1 MDAAEASELQARL
14 AAAVHALNDGAHP
27 SARLAANQW
36 LLGLQRSPQAWAV
49 ATSLLAAPDPPPP
62 ADLLFFAA
70 QMLRR
75 KIQSPDGALALARG
89 PGAAP
94 LLDALLLAARRF
106 CAAPAPR
113 QLLTQI
119 CLALAALALRAE
131 GGVDG
136 LFARMP
142 HLPGPAVLE
151 LLTVLPEEAAQDQG
165 GDTGVDAAARCR
177 FTREVLA
184 HAPAV
189 LEFLQAQ
196 SEKPDA
202 DDGVPL
208 HERNRRILRCLLSWV
223 RVGCFSETPAAAL
236 AAHPLLTFAFNS
248 LQVSSFEVA
257 IEVMTELVSQHQEL
271 PQAFLGKMPYIREVL
286 LLPALA
292 NRNEKII
299 AGLACL
305 MCEVGQ
311 AAPALVAEGDSQA
324 LALADALLRCVA
336 FTSEDWEIVDSTL
349 QFWCSLA
356 NFILGIDVKTAKR
369 NVVQELFSPV
379 FSSLLDALLFRAQID
394 ADEHG
399 ADGAS
404 CIPDGLAQFRLNL
417 EELLVDICLLLGAHT
432 FINKL
437 FSGGWGL
444 SSQSI
449 PWKEVEVRMY
459 ALSMVADT
467 ILQDESPFDFSI
479 IMHFVNILSSRTPVE
494 LNGSLFLVYKSF
506 GDVIGSYSKWLSSSQ
521 SNIKPLLV
529 FCASGISK
537 SVSANACSLALR
549 KLCEDASSFLHE
561 PQNLEILFW
570 ISEGMDKGHLRLEDE
585 EEIVSA
591 ITHTLSSVHDKELR
605 KSSLAR
611 LLYSSYSA
619 VAKIIDIDRDQS
631 LRQNPAAYTQAL
643 DLAVRGLYRM
653 SALFGHL
660 ATTNGS
666 GMIDDGTILA
676 LLGIFWPLLEKLFQ
690 SSHLENVSLSAAVCR
705 SLSSAIH
712 SCGHHFHI
720 LLPKVLECLSTKFLL
735 FQRHDC
741 FLRTAATVIE
751 EFGHKENY
759 GALFVR
765 TFETL
770 SSASSISALNSS
782 YTCDQEPDLVE
793 AYTYFTSMFIRCCPK
808 EAIVASGSLLE
819 LSLQKAAICST
830 AMHRGAAL
838 AAMSYVSCFLDAGL
852 AAVLEPPDCIPD
864 RSPGVVLVQILARY
878 GESLVS
884 NVLYA
889 LLGVSAL
896 SRVHKS
902 ATILQQLAALC
913 SICDRTAWKGF
924 LSWDSICG
932 WLQSTV
938 KSLPAEY
945 LKHGE
950 AEVIIPLWLKVLE
963 DAGSDYLHSRTGDN
977 VRNHHG
983 YMQGKGGRT
992 LKRIVRDFAESHRNV
1007 PTPCPS

>member
-1 MDAAEASELQARL
+1 MDAGEASELQARL
-14 AAAVHALNDGAHP
+14 AAAVHALNHDANP
-27 SARLAANQW
+27 SVRLAANQW
-36 LLGLQRSPQAWAV
+36 LLALQGSPQGWAV
-49 ATSLLAAPDPPPP
+49 ATGLLAAPDPPPP

-75 KIQSPDGALALARG
+75 KIQSPGPAL
-89 PGAAP
+89 PGAGLAP
-94 LLDALLLAARRF
+94 QLLDALLLAARRF

-119 CLALAALALRAE
+119 CLALSALALRAE

-142 HLPGPAVLE
+142 HLPAPAVLE
-151 LLTVLPEEAAQDQG
+151 LLTVLPEEAAQDQA
-165 GDTGVDAAARCR
+165 GDTGVDAATRCR
-177 FTREVLA
+177 FTRELLA

-189 LEFLQAQ
+189 LEFLHSQ
-196 SEKPDA
+196 SEKVPAD

-223 RVGCFSETPAAAL
+223 RVGCFSETPATTL
-236 AAHPLLTFAFNS
+236 ATHPLLTFSFNS
-248 LQVSSFEVA
+248 LQVPFSFDVA
-257 IEVMTELVSQHQEL
+257 IEVMTELVSQQKEL
-271 PQAFLGKMPYIREVL
+271 PEAFLIKMPYIREVL

-292 NRNEKII
+292 NRTEKII

-311 AAPALVAEGDSQA
+311 AAPALVAEGGSQA

-336 FTSEDWEIVDSTL
+336 FTSEDWEIADSTL

-356 NFILGIDVKTAKR
+356 HFILGTDVNTAKR
-369 NVVQELFSPV
+369 NASQELFLPV

-394 ADEHG
+394 TDEHG
-399 ADGAS
+399 TDGAP
-404 CIPDGLAQFRLNL
+404 CIPDELAQFRMNL
-417 EELLVDICLLLGAHT
+417 EELLVDICLLLGTPAY
-432 FINKL
+432 INKL
-437 FSGGWGL
+437 FSRGWEF
-444 SSQSI
+444 SSQSV

-467 ILQDESPFDFSI
+467 ILQDESPFDFSM
-479 IMHFVNILSSRTPVE
+479 IMRFVNILSSRTPVE
-494 LNGSLFLVYKSF
+494 LNGSLFMVYKSF

-521 SNIKPLLV
+521 SNIKPLLL

-537 SVSANACSLALR
+537 SVSSNACSLALR
-549 KLCEDASSFLHE
+549 KLCEDASSFIHE
-561 PQNLEILFW
+561 PQNLEVLFW
-570 ISEGMDKGHLRLEDE
+570 ISEGMDKGNLRLEDE

-591 ITHTLSSVHDKELR
+591 ITHALSSVHDKELR

-611 LLYSSYSA
+611 LLCSSYSA
-619 VAKIIDIDRDQS
+619 VEKIIDIDRDNS
-631 LRQNPAAYTQAL
+631 LRQNPATYTQSL

-660 ATTNGS
+660 STQTTS
-666 GMIDDGTILA
+666 GLVDDDIILV
-676 LLGIFWPLLEKLFQ
+676 LLGIVWPLLEKLFR
-690 SSHLENVSLSAAVCR
+690 SSHMENVSLSAAVCR

-712 SCGHHFHI
+712 SCGQHFDV
-720 LLPKVLECLSTKFLL
+720 LLHKVLECLSTNFLR

-741 FLRTAATVIE
+741 FLRTSANVIE
-751 EFGHKENY
+751 EFGHKEEF

-770 SSASSISALNSS
+770 SSASSILTLNSS

-808 EAIVASGSLLE
+808 EAIVASSSLLE
-819 LSLQKAAICST
+819 LSFQKAAICST

-838 AAMSYVSCFLDAGL
+838 AAMSYISCFLEVAL
-852 AAVLEPPDCIPD
+852 AAVLESPECIPNG
-864 RSPGVVLVQILARY
+864 SPGVARIQILARC
-878 GESLVS
+878 GEDLVEYS
-884 NVLYA
+884 HH
-889 LLGVSAL
+889 SMQ
-896 SRVHKS
+896 VHKS

-913 SICDRTAWKGF
+913 SFCERTTWKAI
-924 LSWDSICG
+924 LNWSSLCG

-938 KSLPAEY
+938 KSLPSEY
-945 LKHGE
+945 LKQGE
-950 AEVIIPLWLKVLE
+950 AEMIIPLWLKVLE
-963 DAGSDYLHSRTGDN
+963 DAGSDYLHSRTSN
-977 VRNHHG
+977 NIRNQE

-992 LKRIVRDFAESHRNV
+992 LKRIIRDFAESHRNA

>member
-14 AAAVHALNDGAHP
+14 SAAVHALNHEAHP

-36 LLGLQRSPQAWAV
+36 LLALQQSPQAWAV

-75 KIQSPDGALALARG
+75 KIQSPGPAV

-94 LLDALLLAARRF
+94 QLLDALLLAARRF

-119 CLALAALALRAE
+119 CLALAALALRAD

-142 HLPGPAVLE
+142 HLPPPAVLE

-177 FTREVLA
+177 FTRELLA

-189 LEFLQAQ
+189 LEFLHAQ
-196 SEKPDA
+196 SEKAPSA

-208 HERNRRILRCLLSWV
+208 HEHNPRILRCLLSWV
-223 RVGCFSETPAAAL
+223 RVGCFSETPAATL
-236 AAHPLLTFAFNS
+236 ATHPLLTFAFNS
-248 LQVSSFEVA
+248 LQVSFSFDVA
-257 IEVMTELVSQHQEL
+257 VEVMTELVSQHQEL
-271 PQAFLGKMPYIREVL
+271 PEAFLSKMPYIREVL

-292 NRNEKII
+292 NRSEKII

-311 AAPALVAEGDSQA
+311 AAPALIAEGGNQA

-336 FTSEDWEIVDSTL
+336 FASEDWEIADSTL

-356 NFILGIDVKTAKR
+356 HFILGIDVKIAKR
-369 NVVQELFSPV
+369 HVAQELFLPV

-394 ADEHG
+394 TDEHDT
-399 ADGAS
+399 DGAP
-404 CIPDGLAQFRLNL
+404 CIPDGLAQFRMNL
-417 EELLVDICLLLGAHT
+417 EELLVDICLLLGAPAY
-432 FINKL
+432 INKL
-437 FSGGWGL
+437 FFGGWDF
-444 SSQSI
+444 SNQSVS
-449 PWKEVEVRMY
+449 WKEVEVRMY

-479 IMHFVNILSSRTPVE
+479 IMHFVNMLSSRTPVE

-521 SNIKPLLV
+521 SNIKPLLL

-549 KLCEDASSFLHE
+549 KLCEDASSFIHE

-570 ISEGMDKGHLRLEDE
+570 ISEGMDKGNLRLEDE
-585 EEIVSA
+585 EEIISA
-591 ITHTLSSVHDKELR
+591 ITHTLSSVDDKELR
-605 KSSLAR
+605 KSSLVR
-611 LLYSSYSA
+611 LLCSSYSA
-619 VAKIIDIDRDQS
+619 VEKIVDIDRDES

-660 ATTNGS
+660 ATSITS
-666 GMIDDGTILA
+666 GLVDDDIILV
-676 LLGIFWPLLEKLFQ
+676 LLGIFWPLLEKLFR
-690 SSHLENVSLSAAVCR
+690 SSHMENVGLSTAVCC

-712 SCGHHFHI
+712 SC
-720 LLPKVLECLSTKFLL
+720 
-735 FQRHDC
+735 
-741 FLRTAATVIE
+741 AAKVIE
-751 EFGHKENY
+751 EFGHKEDY
-759 GALFVR
+759 GALCVR
-765 TFETL
+765 TFEAL

-808 EAIVASGSLLE
+808 EAIVMSSSLLE
-819 LSLQKAAICST
+819 LSFQKAAICST

-838 AAMSYVSCFLDAGL
+838 AAMSYMSCFLEVGL
-852 AAVLEPPDCIPD
+852 AAVLESLDCILD
-864 RSPGVVLVQILARY
+864 GSPAMVLIQIVARC
-878 GESLVS
+878 GECLLS
-884 NVLYA
+884 NILYA

-896 SRVHKS
+896 SRV
-902 ATILQQLAALC
+902 
-913 SICDRTAWKGF
+913 
-924 LSWDSICG
+924 
-932 WLQSTV
+932 
-938 KSLPAEY
+938 KSLPSEY
-945 LKHGE
+945 LNQGE
-950 AEVIIPLWLKVLE
+950 AEMIVPLWLKVLE

-977 VRNHHG
+977 IRNHQG

-992 LKRIVRDFAESHRNV
+992 LKRIVRDFVESHRNI
-1007 PTPCPS
+1007 PTPCTS

>member
-14 AAAVHALNDGAHP
+14 SAAVHALNHEAHP

-36 LLGLQRSPQAWAV
+36 LLALQRSPQAWAV

-75 KIQSPDGALALARG
+75 KIQSPGPAA
-89 PGAAP
+89 PGAGLAP
-94 LLDALLLAARRF
+94 QLLDALLLAARRF

-142 HLPGPAVLE
+142 HLPPPAVLE

-177 FTREVLA
+177 FTRELLA

-189 LEFLQAQ
+189 LEFLHAQ
-196 SEKPDA
+196 SEKVPSA

-208 HERNRRILRCLLSWV
+208 HERNPRILRCLLSWV
-223 RVGCFSETPAAAL
+223 RVGCFSETPAATL
-236 AAHPLLTFAFNS
+236 ATHPLLTFAFNS
-248 LQVSSFEVA
+248 LQVSFSFDVA
-257 IEVMTELVSQHQEL
+257 VEVMTELVSQHQEL
-271 PQAFLGKMPYIREVL
+271 PEVFLSKMPYIREVL

-292 NRNEKII
+292 NRSEKII

-311 AAPALVAEGDSQA
+311 AAPALVAEGGNQA
-324 LALADALLRCVA
+324 LALADALLRCVTFA
-336 FTSEDWEIVDSTL
+336 SEDWEIADSTL

-356 NFILGIDVKTAKR
+356 HFILGVDVKIAKR
-369 NVVQELFSPV
+369 HVAQELFLPV

-394 ADEHG
+394 TDEHDT
-399 ADGAS
+399 DGAP
-404 CIPDGLAQFRLNL
+404 CIPDGLAQFRMNL
-417 EELLVDICLLLGAHT
+417 EELLVDICLLLGAPAY
-432 FINKL
+432 INKL
-437 FSGGWGL
+437 FFGGWDF
-444 SSQSI
+444 SNQSV

-479 IMHFVNILSSRTPVE
+479 IMHFVNMLSSRTPVE

-521 SNIKPLLV
+521 SNIKPLLL

-549 KLCEDASSFLHE
+549 KLCEDASSFIHE

-570 ISEGMDKGHLRLEDE
+570 ISEGMDKGNLRLEDE
-585 EEIVSA
+585 EEIISA
-591 ITHTLSSVHDKELR
+591 ITHTLSSAGDKELR
-605 KSSLAR
+605 KSSLVR
-611 LLYSSYSA
+611 LLCSSYPA
-619 VAKIIDIDRDQS
+619 VEKIIDIDRDQS
-631 LRQNPAAYTQAL
+631 LRQNPAVYTQAL

-660 ATTNGS
+660 ATPIAS
-666 GMIDDGTILA
+666 GLVDDDIILV
-676 LLGIFWPLLEKLFQ
+676 LLGIFWPLLEKLFR
-690 SSHLENVSLSAAVCR
+690 SSHMENVGLSAAVCH
-705 SLSSAIH
+705 SLSSAIL
-712 SCGHHFHI
+712 SCGRHIHI
-720 LLPKVLECLSTKFLL
+720 LLPKVLECLSTNFLL

-741 FLRTAATVIE
+741 FLRTAAKVIE
-751 EFGHKENY
+751 EFGHKEDY
-759 GALFVR
+759 GALCVR
-765 TFETL
+765 TFEAL

-782 YTCDQEPDLVE
+782 YTCDQEPDLIE

-808 EAIVASGSLLE
+808 EAIVMSSSLLE
-819 LSLQKAAICST
+819 VSFQKAAICST

-838 AAMSYVSCFLDAGL
+838 AAMSYMSF
-852 AAVLEPPDCIPD
+852 
-864 RSPGVVLVQILARY
+864 
-878 GESLVS
+878 
-884 NVLYA
+884 
-889 LLGVSAL
+889 
-896 SRVHKS
+896 
-902 ATILQQLAALC
+902 T
-913 SICDRTAWKGF
+913 
-924 LSWDSICG
+924 
-932 WLQSTV
+932 
-938 KSLPAEY
+938 
-945 LKHGE
+945 
-950 AEVIIPLWLKVLE
+950 
-963 DAGSDYLHSRTGDN
+963 
-977 VRNHHG
+977 
-983 YMQGKGGRT
+983 
-992 LKRIVRDFAESHRNV
+992 
-1007 PTPCPS
+1007 

>member
-14 AAAVHALNDGAHP
+14 AAAVYALNHDASP

-36 LLGLQRSPQAWAV
+36 LLALQRSPQAWAV

-62 ADLLFFAA
+62 ADLLFFAT

-75 KIQSPDGALALARG
+75 KIQSPSPALPGLGLA
-89 PGAAP
+89 PQ

-142 HLPGPAVLE
+142 HLPPPAVLE

-177 FTREVLA
+177 FTRELLA

-189 LEFLQAQ
+189 LEFLHGQ
-196 SEKPDA
+196 SEKAPTD

-236 AAHPLLTFAFNS
+236 ATHPLLTFAFNS
-248 LQVSSFEVA
+248 LQ
-257 IEVMTELVSQHQEL
+257 EL
-271 PQAFLGKMPYIREVL
+271 PEAFLSKTPYIREVL

-292 NRNEKII
+292 NRSEKII

-311 AAPALVAEGDSQA
+311 AAPALVAEGGSQA
-324 LALADALLRCVA
+324 LALTDGLLRCVD
-336 FTSEDWEIVDSTL
+336 FTSEDWEIAESTF

-356 NFILGIDVKTAKR
+356 HFILGIDVKTAKR
-369 NVVQELFSPV
+369 NVVQELFVPV

-394 ADEHG
+394 TDS
-399 ADGAS
+399 DGAP
-404 CIPDGLAQFRLNL
+404 CIPEGLTQFRMNL
-417 EELLVDICLLLGAHT
+417 EELLVDICLLLGAPAY
-432 FINKL
+432 INKL
-437 FSGGWGL
+437 FSGGWDF
-444 SSQSI
+444 SSQTI

-467 ILQDESPFDFSI
+467 ILQDESSFDFSI
-479 IMHFVNILSSRTPVE
+479 IMHFVNILSSRTPE

-521 SNIKPLLV
+521 SNIKPLLL

-537 SVSANACSLALR
+537 SISSNACSLALR
-549 KLCEDASSFLHE
+549 KLCEDAPSFIHE

-570 ISEGMDKGHLRLEDE
+570 ISEGMNKGNLQLEDE
-585 EEIVSA
+585 EEIISA
-591 ITHTLSSVHDKELR
+591 ITHALSSVSEKELK

-611 LLYSSYSA
+611 LLCSSYSA
-619 VAKIIDIDRDQS
+619 VEKIIDIDRDQS
-631 LRQNPAAYTQAL
+631 IRQNPAAYTQSL

-653 SALFGHL
+653 SALFHHL
-660 ATTNGS
+660 ATSVTS
-666 GMIDDGTILA
+666 GLVDDDIIIVLIGIL
-676 LLGIFWPLLEKLFQ
+676 WPLLEKLFR
-690 SSHLENVSLSAAVCR
+690 SYHMENVNLSAAV
-705 SLSSAIH
+705 SAN
-712 SCGHHFHI
+712 
-720 LLPKVLECLSTKFLL
+720 
-735 FQRHDC
+735 
-741 FLRTAATVIE
+741 VIE
-751 EFGHKENY
+751 EFGHKEEY
-759 GALFVR
+759 GALCVR

-808 EAIVASGSLLE
+808 EAIVASSSLLE
-819 LSLQKAAICST
+819 LSFQKAAICST

-838 AAMSYVSCFLDAGL
+838 AAMSYMSCFLEAVL
-852 AAVLEPPDCIPD
+852 AAVLESPECIPNG
-864 RSPGVVLVQILARY
+864 SPGVALIQILARC
-878 GESLVS
+878 GEGLLS

-913 SICDRTAWKGF
+913 SFCEGTAWKAV
-924 LSWDSICG
+924 LSWNSLCG

-938 KSLPAEY
+938 KSLPSEY
-945 LKHGE
+945 LKQGE
-950 AEVIIPLWLKVLE
+950 AEIIVPLWLKVLQ
-963 DAGSDYLHSRTGDN
+963 DAGSDYLYSRTGDN
-977 VRNHHG
+977 IRSHQG

-992 LKRIVRDFAESHRNV
+992 LKRIIRDFAESHRNV
-1007 PTPCPS
+1007 PIPSPS

>member
-1 MDAAEASELQARL
+1 MDAAEASEVQARL
-14 AAAVHALNDGAHP
+14 AAAVHALNHDARP
-27 SARLAANQW
+27 EARLAANQW
-36 LLGLQRSPQAWAV
+36 LLALQRSPQAWAV
-49 ATSLLAAPDPPPP
+49 ATSLLATPDPLPP

-75 KIQSPDGALALARG
+75 KIQSPGPALLGLGLASQ
-89 PGAAP
+89 

-142 HLPGPAVLE
+142 HLPPPAVLE

-177 FTREVLA
+177 FTRELLA
-184 HAPAV
+184 HAPSV
-189 LEFLQAQ
+189 LEFLHRQ
-196 SEKPDA
+196 SEKAPAD

-208 HERNRRILRCLLSWV
+208 DERNRRILRCLLSWV
-223 RVGCFSETPAAAL
+223 RVRCFSETPAASL
-236 AAHPLLTFAFNS
+236 ARHPLLTFAFNS
-248 LQVSSFEVA
+248 LQVSFSFEVA

-271 PQAFLGKMPYIREVL
+271 PEAFLSKTPYIREAL

-311 AAPALVAEGDSQA
+311 AAPALVAEGGSQA
-324 LALADALLRCVA
+324 LALTDGLLRCVA
-336 FTSEDWEIVDSTL
+336 FTSEDWEIAESTL

-356 NFILGIDVKTAKR
+356 HFILGIDVKSAKR
-369 NVVQELFSPV
+369 NVVQELFVPV
-379 FSSLLDALLFRAQID
+379 FSSLLDALLFRAQMD
-394 ADEHG
+394 TDEHG
-399 ADGAS
+399 SDGAP
-404 CIPDGLAQFRLNL
+404 CIPERLTQFRMNL
-417 EELLVDICLLLGAHT
+417 EELLVDICLLLGAPAY
-432 FINKL
+432 INRL
-437 FSGGWGL
+437 FSGGWDF
-444 SSQSI
+444 SSQTI

-467 ILQDESPFDFSI
+467 ILQDEGSFDFSI

-494 LNGSLFLVYKSF
+494 LNGNLFLVYKSF
-506 GDVIGSYSKWLSSSQ
+506 GDVVGSYSKWLSSSQ
-521 SNIKPLLV
+521 CNIKPLLL

-537 SVSANACSLALR
+537 SVSSNACSLALR
-549 KLCEDASSFLHE
+549 KLCEDAPSFIHE

-570 ISEGMDKGHLRLEDE
+570 IGEGMNKGNLQLEDE
-585 EEIVSA
+585 EEIISA
-591 ITHTLSSVHDKELR
+591 ITHALSSISEKELK

-611 LLYSSYSA
+611 LLCSSYSA
-619 VAKIIDIDRDQS
+619 VEKIIDIDRDQL
-631 LRQNPAAYTQAL
+631 LRQNPAAYTQSL

-653 SALFGHL
+653 SALFHHL
-660 ATTNGS
+660 ATSVTS
-666 GMIDDGTILA
+666 GLVDDDIIIV
-676 LLGIFWPLLEKLFQ
+676 LLGIFWPLLESLFR
-690 SSHLENVSLSAAVCR
+690 SSHMENVHLSAAICR

-720 LLPKVLECLSTKFLL
+720 LLPKVMECLSANFLL

-741 FLRTAATVIE
+741 FLRTAANVIE
-751 EFGHKENY
+751 EFGHKEEY
-759 GALFVR
+759 GALCVR
-765 TFETL
+765 TFEIL

-808 EAIVASGSLLE
+808 EAIVASSSLIE
-819 LSLQKAAICST
+819 LSFQKAAICST

-838 AAMSYVSCFLDAGL
+838 AAMSYMSCFLETAL
-852 AAVLEPPDCIPD
+852 AAVLESPECIPNG
-864 RSPGVVLVQILARY
+864 SPGVALIQILARC
-878 GESLVS
+878 GEGLLS

-913 SICDRTAWKGF
+913 SFSEGTTWKAI
-924 LSWDSICG
+924 LSWNSLCG
-932 WLQSTV
+932 WLQST
-938 KSLPAEY
+938 S
-945 LKHGE
+945 
-950 AEVIIPLWLKVLE
+950 
-963 DAGSDYLHSRTGDN
+963 T
-977 VRNHHG
+977 
-983 YMQGKGGRT
+983 T
-992 LKRIVRDFAESHRNV
+992 
-1007 PTPCPS
+1007 

>member
-1 MDAAEASELQARL
+1 MDAAEASEVQARL
-14 AAAVHALNDGAHP
+14 AAAVHALNHDARP
-27 SARLAANQW
+27 EARLAANQW
-36 LLGLQRSPQAWAV
+36 LLALQRSPQAWAV
-49 ATSLLAAPDPPPP
+49 ATSLLATPDPLPP

-75 KIQSPDGALALARG
+75 KIQSPGPALLGLGLASQ
-89 PGAAP
+89 

-142 HLPGPAVLE
+142 HLPPPAVLE

-177 FTREVLA
+177 FTRELLA
-184 HAPAV
+184 HAPSV
-189 LEFLQAQ
+189 LEFLHRQ
-196 SEKPDA
+196 SEKAPAD

-208 HERNRRILRCLLSWV
+208 DERNRRILRCLLSWV
-223 RVGCFSETPAAAL
+223 RVRCFSETPAASL
-236 AAHPLLTFAFNS
+236 ARHPLLTFAFNS
-248 LQVSSFEVA
+248 LQVSFSFEVA

-271 PQAFLGKMPYIREVL
+271 PEAFLSKTPYIREAL

-311 AAPALVAEGDSQA
+311 AAPALVAEGGSQA
-324 LALADALLRCVA
+324 LALTDGLLRC
-336 FTSEDWEIVDSTL
+336 
-349 QFWCSLA
+349 SLA
-356 NFILGIDVKTAKR
+356 HFILGIDVKSAKR
-369 NVVQELFSPV
+369 NVVQELFVPV
-379 FSSLLDALLFRAQID
+379 FSSLLDALLFRAQMD
-394 ADEHG
+394 TDEHG
-399 ADGAS
+399 SDGAP
-404 CIPDGLAQFRLNL
+404 CIPERLTQFRMNL
-417 EELLVDICLLLGAHT
+417 EELLVDICLLLGAPAY
-432 FINKL
+432 INRL
-437 FSGGWGL
+437 FSGGWDF
-444 SSQSI
+444 SSQTI

-467 ILQDESPFDFSI
+467 ILQDEGSFDFSI

-494 LNGSLFLVYKSF
+494 LNGNLFLVYKSF
-506 GDVIGSYSKWLSSSQ
+506 GDVVGSYSKWLSSSQ
-521 SNIKPLLV
+521 CNIKPLLL

-537 SVSANACSLALR
+537 SVSSNACSLALR
-549 KLCEDASSFLHE
+549 KLCEDAPSFIHE

-570 ISEGMDKGHLRLEDE
+570 IGEGMNKGNLQLEDE
-585 EEIVSA
+585 EEIISA
-591 ITHTLSSVHDKELR
+591 ITHALSSISEKELK

-611 LLYSSYSA
+611 LLCSSYSA
-619 VAKIIDIDRDQS
+619 VEKIIDIDRDQL
-631 LRQNPAAYTQAL
+631 LRQNPAAYTQSL

-653 SALFGHL
+653 SALFHHL
-660 ATTNGS
+660 ATSVTS
-666 GMIDDGTILA
+666 GLVDDDIIIV
-676 LLGIFWPLLEKLFQ
+676 LLGIFWPLLESLFR
-690 SSHLENVSLSAAVCR
+690 SSHMENVHLSAAICR

-712 SCGHHFHI
+712 SC
-720 LLPKVLECLSTKFLL
+720 
-735 FQRHDC
+735 
-741 FLRTAATVIE
+741 AANVIE
-751 EFGHKENY
+751 EFGHKEEY
-759 GALFVR
+759 GALCVR
-765 TFETL
+765 TFEIL

-808 EAIVASGSLLE
+808 EAIVASSSLIE
-819 LSLQKAAICST
+819 LSFQKAAICST

-838 AAMSYVSCFLDAGL
+838 AAMSYMSCFLETAL
-852 AAVLEPPDCIPD
+852 AAVLESPECIPNG
-864 RSPGVVLVQILARY
+864 SPGVALIQILARC
-878 GESLVS
+878 GEGLLS

-913 SICDRTAWKGF
+913 SFSEGTTWKAI
-924 LSWDSICG
+924 LSWNSLCG

-938 KSLPAEY
+938 KSLPSEY
-945 LKHGE
+945 LKQGE
-950 AEVIIPLWLKVLE
+950 AEIIVPSWLKVLQ

-977 VRNHHG
+977 IRSHQG

-992 LKRIVRDFAESHRNV
+992 LKRIIRDFAESHRNV
-1007 PTPCPS
+1007 PIPSPT

>member
-1 MDAAEASELQARL
+1 
-14 AAAVHALNDGAHP
+14 
-27 SARLAANQW
+27 
-36 LLGLQRSPQAWAV
+36 
-49 ATSLLAAPDPPPP
+49 
-62 ADLLFFAA
+62 
-70 QMLRR
+70 MLRR
-75 KIQSPDGALALARG
+75 KIQSPGPAL
-89 PGAAP
+89 PGAAGLAP
-94 LLDALLLAARRF
+94 QLLDALLLAARRF

-119 CLALAALALRAE
+119 CLALSALALRAE

-142 HLPGPAVLE
+142 HLPAPAVLE
-151 LLTVLPEEAAQDQG
+151 LLTVLPEEAAQDQA

-177 FTREVLA
+177 FTRELLA

-189 LEFLQAQ
+189 LDFLHSQ
-196 SEKPDA
+196 SEKVPAD

-223 RVGCFSETPAAAL
+223 RVGCFSETPATTL
-236 AAHPLLTFAFNS
+236 ATHPLLTFAFNS
-248 LQVSSFEVA
+248 LQVPFSFDVA

-271 PQAFLGKMPYIREVL
+271 PEAFLSKMPYIREVL

-311 AAPALVAEGDSQA
+311 AAPALVAEGGSQA

-336 FTSEDWEIVDSTL
+336 FISEDWEIADSTL

-356 NFILGIDVKTAKR
+356 HFILGSDVKTAKR
-369 NVVQELFSPV
+369 NASQVLFLPV
-379 FSSLLDALLFRAQID
+379 FSSLLDALLFRAQINT
-394 ADEHG
+394 DEHG
-399 ADGAS
+399 TDGAP
-404 CIPDGLAQFRLNL
+404 CIPDGLAQFRMNL
-417 EELLVDICLLLGAHT
+417 EELLVDICLLLGAPAY
-432 FINKL
+432 INKL
-437 FSGGWGL
+437 FSRGWDF
-444 SSQSI
+444 SSQSV

-467 ILQDESPFDFSI
+467 ILQDESPFDFSM

-494 LNGSLFLVYKSF
+494 LNGSLFMVYKSF

-521 SNIKPLLV
+521 SNIKPLLL

-537 SVSANACSLALR
+537 SVSSNACSLALR
-549 KLCEDASSFLHE
+549 KLCEDASSFILE

-570 ISEGMDKGHLRLEDE
+570 ISEGMDKGNLRLEDE

-591 ITHTLSSVHDKELR
+591 ITHALSSVHDKELR

-611 LLYSSYSA
+611 LLCSSYSA
-619 VAKIIDIDRDQS
+619 VEKIIDIDRDNS
-631 LRQNPAAYTQAL
+631 LRQNPATYTQSL

-660 ATTNGS
+660 STPITS
-666 GMIDDGTILA
+666 GLVDDDIILV
-676 LLGIFWPLLEKLFQ
+676 LLGIFWPLLEKLFR
-690 SSHLENVSLSAAVCR
+690 SSHMENVSLSAAVCR

-712 SCGHHFHI
+712 SCGQHFHV
-720 LLPKVLECLSTKFLL
+720 LLPKVLECLSANFLR

-741 FLRTAATVIE
+741 FLRTSAKVIE
-751 EFGHKENY
+751 EFGHNEEF

-765 TFETL
+765 TFETF
-770 SSASSISALNSS
+770 SSASSISTLNSS

-793 AYTYFTSMFIRCCPK
+793 AYTCFTSMFIRCCPK
-808 EAIVASGSLLE
+808 EAILASSSLLE
-819 LSLQKAAICST
+819 LSFQKAAICLT

-838 AAMSYVSCFLDAGL
+838 AAMSYMSCFLEVVL
-852 AAVLEPPDCIPD
+852 AAVLQSPECIPNG
-864 RSPGVVLVQILARY
+864 SPGVALIQILARC
-878 GESLVS
+878 GEGLLS

-913 SICDRTAWKGF
+913 SFCERTTWKA
-924 LSWDSICG
+924 LLNWSSLCG
-932 WLQSTV
+932 WLQST
-938 KSLPAEY
+938 
-945 LKHGE
+945 
-950 AEVIIPLWLKVLE
+950 VLE

-977 VRNHHG
+977 IRNRQE

-992 LKRIVRDFAESHRNV
+992 LKRIIRDFAESHRNA
-1007 PTPCPS
+1007 PTSCPS